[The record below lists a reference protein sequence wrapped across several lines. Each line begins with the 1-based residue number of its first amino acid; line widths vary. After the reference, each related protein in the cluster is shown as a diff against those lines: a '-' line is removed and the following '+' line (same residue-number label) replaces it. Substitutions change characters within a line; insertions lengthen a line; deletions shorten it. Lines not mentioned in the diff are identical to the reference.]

1 MARCVDVAAQ
11 AHLLVP
17 ARSAEDVLYR
27 DELETRDPRQAARR
41 AHLPRWRRRAGPA
54 GEGAS
59 TPRCSPTS
67 HLDRP
72 PSASSAGRRRSS
84 SPSTTSWSRAGIVRA
99 TSTASAS
106 DPVEDDYGRPAHRRQ
121 WGRRRR
127 RRGRRRR
134 DVPVL
139 RTCQS
144 CGDRRAIGEPRPY
157 RSVGELRLYR
167 SVGVVLRCPAC
178 EGVGVVL
185 GVQEK
190 RLVVEWRGSTRSR
203 GDPRPQIQ
211 FRPLNWRYSATP
223 RSAMRARAS
232 G

>member
-1 MARCVDVAAQ
+1 MDDQHIDGNGIADVVGEVAGAEM
-11 AHLLVP
+11 
-17 ARSAEDVLYR
+17 SA
-27 DELETRDPRQAARR
+27 
-41 AHLPRWRRRAGPA
+41 
-54 GEGAS
+54 
-59 TPRCSPTS
+59 
-67 HLDRP
+67 
-72 PSASSAGRRRSS
+72 
-84 SPSTTSWSRAGIVRA
+84 
-99 TSTASAS
+99 
-106 DPVEDDYGRPAHRRQ
+106 
-121 WGRRRR
+121 
-127 RRGRRRR
+127 
-134 DVPVL
+134 VL

-178 EGVGVVL
+178 EDVGVVL

-190 RLVVEWRGSTRSR
+190 RIVVEWRGSTRSR

-211 FRPLNWRYSATP
+211 FRPLNWRYRATP